1 MDSEQ
6 AGGWP
11 EERPVAWQAEMPAAS
26 AEAQFGSKETLRVGL
41 AVVHHRGM
49 DQVLVYFPKNTD
61 LLRLLRPIGLRW
73 SRTHRSW
80 YGPLTPVWLGRLE
93 NLLEAAGAM
102 VDRQALDAHLAGKQ
116 PTEAQIEALH
126 RLREEVLPVPPA
138 GGIPRTIA
146 KTGGYAP
153 RPLSADNAAA
163 FRKMEQQLILKGYS
177 SKTRKT
183 YLNEIRQYFQALRTE
198 SAEQFPLERIR
209 DYLEYCFTELKLTE
223 HTIHS
228 RMNAMKFY
236 YEQVCGQ
243 DKMFLE
249 IPRPKRPQELPRV
262 LNEDELAGLFNALA
276 NRKHKAM
283 LFTIYAAGLRV
294 SELVGLKLADIDS
307 QRMEIRIERGKGK
320 KDRVLP
326 FSILLLD
333 ILREYLRLED
343 PRPAVYLF
351 ESGQTGEQ
359 YPVRTVQQ
367 IFYLAKQR
375 AGISK
380 KVGVHS
386 LRHSFATHLLE
397 KGTDIRYI
405 KDLLGHFNIK
415 TTERYL
421 HVSRR
426 KLINIISPFDDLM
439 KKGSIDW

>member
-1 MDSEQ
+1 MDSER
-6 AGGWP
+6 AEGWP
-11 EERPVAWQAEMPAAS
+11 GEWPIEWQLDSSTEQPEKPIDGS
-26 AEAQFGSKETLRVGL
+26 AHLRVGL
-41 AVVHHRGM
+41 AVVHHRGR
-49 DQVLVYFPKNTD
+49 DQVLVYFPKNTM

-93 NLLEAAGAM
+93 NLLEAAGAI
-102 VDRQALDAHLAGKQ
+102 VNRQALDAHLAGKQ
-116 PTEAQIEALH
+116 PTEAQLEELH
-126 RLREEVLPVPPA
+126 QLREEVLPASSVSNAPQTKTKA
-138 GGIPRTIA
+138 EFRTQVV
-146 KTGGYAP
+146 
-153 RPLSADNAAA
+153 LSADNAAA

-177 SKTRKT
+177 PKTRKT
-183 YLNEIRQYFQALRTE
+183 YLNEIRQYFQALRGE
-198 SAEQFPLERIR
+198 AAERFPITRIR
-209 DYLEYCFTELKLTE
+209 DYLEYCFAELKLTE

-243 DKMFLE
+243 DKIFLE

-307 QRMEIRIERGKGK
+307 KRMEIRVERGKGK

-343 PRPAVYLF
+343 PRPRVYLF